1 MSQSEN
7 IPKCRKKLCVRF
19 FVSFFH
25 VNNIRGV
32 IDGLERLLVKSPQNV
47 TVQLTQ
53 TPQDISEHAA
63 SG

>member
-1 MSQSEN
+1 M
-7 IPKCRKKLCVRF
+7 CTLFCVL
-19 FVSFFH
+19 FH